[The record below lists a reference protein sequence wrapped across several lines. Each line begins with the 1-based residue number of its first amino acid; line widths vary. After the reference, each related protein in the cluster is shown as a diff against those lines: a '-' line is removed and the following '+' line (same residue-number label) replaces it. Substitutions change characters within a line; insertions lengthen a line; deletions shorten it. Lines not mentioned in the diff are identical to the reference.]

1 MASSLASQLY
11 KMRTLD
17 RAMGNERSHNV
28 RASFL
33 FDGRQ
38 AADLDT
44 QTIFDIGRDGLQ
56 ELRQMNQ
63 RFDAYA
69 DTLFSEAIKDMDRV
83 LQTKEENG
91 KLDESIRSFLFQLAP
106 HFLTKPA
113 GKAIEWLVRRF
124 RIHEFNARDV
134 LAAIMPYHETKA
146 FLTML
151 TIITFETSDMDL
163 FGFLVAQR
171 KSRRLLDR
179 QTLMAQCLR
188 DRSLMAFVCQAVFR
202 ACRQG
207 LDYPGLHSFYAMVMS
222 QYIGQLPTIDNSA
235 VQFVVPCVL
244 DGLSLSSRDA
254 QAAAYMVLGSLAA
267 RATLTE
273 DALEKVLCAVA
284 GRRPADVRT
293 MAMCLVQVLQTQA
306 DAFNARLPARLLG
319 VLASHAT
326 LPRILSQLAESFDV
340 EMFMR
345 PLLSSLAHHA
355 FTSAE
360 LSQFLAALVAALPV
374 AYAPTLCERI
384 VAEYI
389 AHGGAQGRAEIVD
402 VVRLR
407 YGQQL
412 EDAIG
417 AAAGSS
423 SEAVHKMLY
432 ELKAGGSNRSGVV
445 HIKETSTTLYLS
457 ITHADAGIRLVAAKA
472 LKAIVAGE
480 RTDVELSREEASSL
494 IVDRLAHDDSEQ
506 VLEVVLSLPLS
517 ALVEGPALVA
527 ALVSVL
533 DDERVPL
540 GKLSSAVVG
549 NLLAIDATDAQTYG
563 RVASALFPYLL
574 KSQASEAVTK
584 AVYTHLPGSAFAK
597 QKKGWLACLATAG
610 LDKDLA
616 AGKFN
621 KKAARVLAAELAAQ
635 WDTLSDDSGTGV
647 WAAQLS
653 SGSQMART
661 AAIVVGAHAVALL
674 GKDADRCVAAA
685 SLVVGAALRTLQEAS
700 SETTAEDVL
709 LASVDS
715 PAWATL
721 LGSLGNTQ
729 HAKVAGGALSATLS
743 AVSSAVQ
750 LQPSQW
756 FTAAE
761 GDGSSAEARYRGLL
775 RTTFG
780 AVVSRAGKLGSADGV
795 LIGRVLGLGM
805 GAEWAQFLAATWLA
819 PAGSA
824 LERSR
829 SLIAFQA
836 LLRHKASAIDYQT
849 VLPAVIVAL
858 GDADARVRGAAVAC
872 VKTLHAQYP
881 PQEEGK
887 QRKQSSRKST
897 GEQAIYQYDAFYG
910 ATSDRLQYL
919 PTATVARFVAMLASR
934 ADAMAGDAWAVRN
947 ELDLIL
953 NRGAC
958 SGGDLKLNSQGRASV
973 AAFLLSHVVA
983 TDGISPEFQTQL
995 LHALEL
1001 VVAPAPVLAQL
1012 YPLIAT
1018 HCDALRTAGVPQAGG
1033 AEDELVRALFG
1044 ACFCE
1049 ANAEQLRDAGVWPS
1063 FLAYV
1068 AGLDAAPAGD
1078 WSADAC
1084 ATAYVQHVALERL
1097 TGGFVAA
1104 MGAEAAT
1111 DVTTCLLRVAARGTA
1126 HLAPAGVR
1134 QVALR
1139 DVYARVGLDAVA
1151 AADELSD
1158 IAARLTL
1165 DDGDAARA
1173 GKRARSQA
1181 AGAPPTALLLVPEL
1195 GTLLEYM

>member
-17 RAMGNERSHNV
+17 RAMGNERAHNV

-63 RFDAYA
+63 RFDAYT

-83 LQTKEENG
+83 LQTKEENA

-202 ACRQG
+202 ACKQG

-222 QYIGQLPTIDNSA
+222 QYIGQLATIDNSA

-389 AHGGAQGRAEIVD
+389 AHGGAQGSSAEIVD

-432 ELKAGGSNRSGVV
+432 ELKAGGGNRSGVV

-457 ITHADAGIRLVAAKA
+457 INHADAGIRLVAAKA

-494 IVDRLAHDDSEQ
+494 IVDRLTHDDSER
-506 VLEVVLSLPLS
+506 VLEVVLSLPLPT
-517 ALVEGPALVA
+517 LVEGPALVA

-533 DDERVPL
+533 EDGRVPL
-540 GKLSSAVVG
+540 GKLSSSVVG

-563 RVASALFPYLL
+563 RVASALLPYLL
-574 KSQASEAVTK
+574 KSQACEAVTK

-597 QKKGWLACLATAG
+597 QKKGWLACLAKAD

-635 WDTLSDDSGTGV
+635 WDTLSDAGTGV

-653 SGSQMART
+653 SGTQMART

-674 GKDADRCVAAA
+674 AKDAARCVAAA
-685 SLVVGAALRTLQEAS
+685 SLVVGAALRVLQEADS
-700 SETTAEDVL
+700 SAVVSEDVL

-715 PAWATL
+715 PAWTAL
-721 LGSLGNTQ
+721 LGSLGSTQ
-729 HAKVAGGALSATLS
+729 HAKVAGGALSVTLS

-756 FTAAE
+756 FAAAAE
-761 GDGSSAEARYRGLL
+761 SDGSAEAQYRSLL

-824 LERSR
+824 LVRSR

-836 LLRHKASAIDYQT
+836 LLRHKASA
-849 VLPAVIVAL
+849 
-858 GDADARVRGAAVAC
+858 
-872 VKTLHAQYP
+872 
-881 PQEEGK
+881 
-887 QRKQSSRKST
+887 
-897 GEQAIYQYDAFYG
+897 
-910 ATSDRLQYL
+910 
-919 PTATVARFVAMLASR
+919 
-934 ADAMAGDAWAVRN
+934 
-947 ELDLIL
+947 
-953 NRGAC
+953 
-958 SGGDLKLNSQGRASV
+958 
-973 AAFLLSHVVA
+973 
-983 TDGISPEFQTQL
+983 
-995 LHALEL
+995 
-1001 VVAPAPVLAQL
+1001 
-1012 YPLIAT
+1012 
-1018 HCDALRTAGVPQAGG
+1018 
-1033 AEDELVRALFG
+1033 
-1044 ACFCE
+1044 
-1049 ANAEQLRDAGVWPS
+1049 
-1063 FLAYV
+1063 
-1068 AGLDAAPAGD
+1068 
-1078 WSADAC
+1078 
-1084 ATAYVQHVALERL
+1084 
-1097 TGGFVAA
+1097 
-1104 MGAEAAT
+1104 
-1111 DVTTCLLRVAARGTA
+1111 
-1126 HLAPAGVR
+1126 
-1134 QVALR
+1134 
-1139 DVYARVGLDAVA
+1139 
-1151 AADELSD
+1151 
-1158 IAARLTL
+1158 
-1165 DDGDAARA
+1165 
-1173 GKRARSQA
+1173 
-1181 AGAPPTALLLVPEL
+1181 
-1195 GTLLEYM
+1195 

>member
-1 MASSLASQLY
+1 MP
-11 KMRTLD
+11 
-17 RAMGNERSHNV
+17 MGNERAHNV

-83 LQTKEENG
+83 LQTKEENA

-113 GKAIEWLVRRF
+113 GKALEWLVRRF

-222 QYIGQLPTIDNSA
+222 QYIGQLSTIDNSA
-235 VQFVVPCVL
+235 VQFIVPCVL

-284 GRRPADVRT
+284 GRPADVRT

-306 DAFNARLPARLLG
+306 DAFNARLPARLLS

-389 AHGGAQGRAEIVD
+389 AHGGAQGSSAEIVD

-432 ELKAGGSNRSGVV
+432 ELKAGGSNSRSGVV

-457 ITHADAGIRLVAAKA
+457 INHADAGIRL
-472 LKAIVAGE
+472 
-480 RTDVELSREEASSL
+480 
-494 IVDRLAHDDSEQ
+494 
-506 VLEVVLSLPLS
+506 
-517 ALVEGPALVA
+517 
-527 ALVSVL
+527 
-533 DDERVPL
+533 
-540 GKLSSAVVG
+540 
-549 NLLAIDATDAQTYG
+549 
-563 RVASALFPYLL
+563 
-574 KSQASEAVTK
+574 
-584 AVYTHLPGSAFAK
+584 
-597 QKKGWLACLATAG
+597 
-610 LDKDLA
+610 
-616 AGKFN
+616 
-621 KKAARVLAAELAAQ
+621 
-635 WDTLSDDSGTGV
+635 
-647 WAAQLS
+647 
-653 SGSQMART
+653 
-661 AAIVVGAHAVALL
+661 
-674 GKDADRCVAAA
+674 
-685 SLVVGAALRTLQEAS
+685 
-700 SETTAEDVL
+700 
-709 LASVDS
+709 
-715 PAWATL
+715 
-721 LGSLGNTQ
+721 
-729 HAKVAGGALSATLS
+729 
-743 AVSSAVQ
+743 
-750 LQPSQW
+750 
-756 FTAAE
+756 
-761 GDGSSAEARYRGLL
+761 
-775 RTTFG
+775 
-780 AVVSRAGKLGSADGV
+780 
-795 LIGRVLGLGM
+795 
-805 GAEWAQFLAATWLA
+805 
-819 PAGSA
+819 
-824 LERSR
+824 
-829 SLIAFQA
+829 
-836 LLRHKASAIDYQT
+836 
-849 VLPAVIVAL
+849 
-858 GDADARVRGAAVAC
+858 
-872 VKTLHAQYP
+872 
-881 PQEEGK
+881 
-887 QRKQSSRKST
+887 
-897 GEQAIYQYDAFYG
+897 
-910 ATSDRLQYL
+910 
-919 PTATVARFVAMLASR
+919 
-934 ADAMAGDAWAVRN
+934 
-947 ELDLIL
+947 
-953 NRGAC
+953 
-958 SGGDLKLNSQGRASV
+958 
-973 AAFLLSHVVA
+973 
-983 TDGISPEFQTQL
+983 
-995 LHALEL
+995 
-1001 VVAPAPVLAQL
+1001 
-1012 YPLIAT
+1012 
-1018 HCDALRTAGVPQAGG
+1018 
-1033 AEDELVRALFG
+1033 
-1044 ACFCE
+1044 
-1049 ANAEQLRDAGVWPS
+1049 
-1063 FLAYV
+1063 
-1068 AGLDAAPAGD
+1068 
-1078 WSADAC
+1078 
-1084 ATAYVQHVALERL
+1084 
-1097 TGGFVAA
+1097 
-1104 MGAEAAT
+1104 
-1111 DVTTCLLRVAARGTA
+1111 
-1126 HLAPAGVR
+1126 
-1134 QVALR
+1134 
-1139 DVYARVGLDAVA
+1139 
-1151 AADELSD
+1151 
-1158 IAARLTL
+1158 
-1165 DDGDAARA
+1165 
-1173 GKRARSQA
+1173 
-1181 AGAPPTALLLVPEL
+1181 
-1195 GTLLEYM
+1195 